1 MQFDIYTLIFA
12 GLAIFVAIKLKSVLG
27 TKTGD
32 EKPPFD
38 RFQDHSKNNQKS
50 VGNSDNVIPMPQTG
64 FRNPPEDVPV
74 QWRWEGLAK
83 EGTEL
88 ANSLDALVTLDKNFD
103 PRHFKDGAKH
113 AYEMIVSAFAHG
125 DRKTLKNL
133 LAKDVFDGFNN
144 VMSQRDLQGE
154 KTEVTFVSI
163 DKNDLYAAITKD
175 NAMQIAIR
183 FQSKM
188 ISVTRNKDGVV
199 VDGSPDT
206 VTDVTDI
213 WTFAR
218 DAGAKDPNWRVI
230 ATEAGH

>member
-27 TKTGD
+27 TRNGE

-38 RFQDHSKNNQKS
+38 PFQDRSKNNTKS
-50 VGNSDNVIPMPQTG
+50 LGNTDNVIPMPQTG
-64 FRNPPEDVPV
+64 FRNPAEEEKI
-74 QWRWEGLAK
+74 QWRWEGIAK

-88 ANSLDALVTLDKNFD
+88 ANGLDALVTLDKNFD
-103 PRHFKDGAKH
+103 PRHFRDGAKH

-133 LAKDVFDGFNN
+133 LAKDVFDGFNT
-144 VMSQRDLQGE
+144 VMSQRDLRGE
-154 KTEVTFVSI
+154 TSEVTFVSI
-163 DKNDLYAAITKD
+163 DKNDLFVASTKA
-175 NAMQIAIR
+175 NAMQIAVR

-188 ISVTRNKDGVV
+188 ISVTRDKNGAV

-213 WTFAR
+213 WTFAK
-218 DAGAKDPNWRVI
+218 DAGARDPNWYVI